1 MDAVAAAK
9 PCCVCDEPGG
19 KHCTKC
25 KSRFYCSKKCQVIDW
40 KEGGHKARCGQLV
53 ALQDGVVPKNEA
65 TQARKI
71 KEAPSGD
78 WRGDCAICYH
88 VLPLEADRQFFHEC
102 CCQSLCRTCSLKCKE
117 YNTRC
122 PLCRA
127 HQSTTPAERLDRLQK
142 HVAKGNAEA
151 QLHLGHSYHGGF
163 KGCQKSPERAVQNY
177 ALSAAQGNAVAQ
189 VVLGYSYEHGEGIKQ
204 DYAAA
209 AMWYLRAAN
218 QGHPTAQSNLGDL
231 FHAGKGVAQS
241 YDAAVKYWRLAA
253 EHGHPD
259 TLFNLGVSY
268 LKGHGAA
275 RDVCEALRFF
285 DRAAAQ
291 GHDTAA
297 SISQKIRLAMSR
309 PN

>member
-1 MDAVAAAK
+1 MYVA
-9 PCCVCDEPGG
+9 
-19 KHCTKC
+19 T
-25 KSRFYCSKKCQVIDW
+25 
-40 KEGGHKARCGQLV
+40 
-53 ALQDGVVPKNEA
+53 
-65 TQARKI
+65 
-71 KEAPSGD
+71 
-78 WRGDCAICYH
+78 RGA
-88 VLPLEADRQFFHEC
+88 F
-102 CCQSLCRTCSLKCKE
+102 SCR
-117 YNTRC
+117 
-122 PLCRA
+122 
-127 HQSTTPAERLDRLQK
+127 
-142 HVAKGNAEA
+142 
-151 QLHLGHSYHGGF
+151 
-163 KGCQKSPERAVQNY
+163 
-177 ALSAAQGNAVAQ
+177 
-189 VVLGYSYEHGEGIKQ
+189 
-204 DYAAA
+204 
-209 AMWYLRAAN
+209 YLRAAN